1 MKNHLLTQCKKFPK
15 ESLDPSQTILSFQ
28 QLKKEEGKGIG
39 SALHAMSFDADAC
52 RQALARMVIVDELPF
67 KFVEGEGF
75 RYFMSVVQPK
85 FPIPGRVTIAR
96 DCWNL
101 YINEKNK
108 LKSIFSQPNQT
119 VCLTTD
125 CWTSV
130 QNLNYLCLTAHFID
144 HDWKLQKRIINFCLI
159 KNHKGETIG
168 RKIEKCL
175 LGWGISRVFT
185 MTVDNASSNDV
196 AISYLKSRME
206 DWNSHPLKGEY
217 LHVRCCAHILNLVVN
232 DGLKDMHD
240 SISKIRNAVRYVRAS
255 PGRMDRFKS
264 MIKEARIQEKCTVQL
279 DVPTRWNS
287 TFLMLESALK
297 FQKAFKRLGERDT
310 EYALMQGGIPRN
322 DDWDNAR
329 VFVRFLR
336 IFYDV
341 TKKVSG
347 SSFVTSSQYFHDFC
361 LILNTFKTWVGSL
374 DPLLGRMTEKMKAKY
389 DKYWGSI
396 KNINMMIF
404 IAVVL
409 DPRYKLRF
417 VEWSFE
423 KLYEKDDADFL
434 SGRVKETFNKLFDS
448 YRTCSGSGESQRG
461 TQSSHEMETPDVAG
475 LDSSFALEFEKDMHL
490 SEGMNKNEVDLY
502 LMEALEKTTHSFD
515 ILNWWKVNST
525 KYPTLGQIARDVL
538 AMPVSTVASESAFS
552 TGGRVLNNYRSS
564 LTPKTVEALICT
576 QNWFRSTP
584 LSTDF
589 EELLEDFEKLESGIS
604 KYFLSFFYCFYSSFM
619 NIFLLIFMLYSNILC
634 CLEIAPTTQPN
645 EEDSGGESD

>member
-1 MKNHLLTQCKKFPK
+1 M
-15 ESLDPSQTILSFQ
+15 
-28 QLKKEEGKGIG
+28 
-39 SALHAMSFDADAC
+39 
-52 RQALARMVIVDELPF
+52 
-67 KFVEGEGF
+67 
-75 RYFMSVVQPK
+75 
-85 FPIPGRVTIAR
+85 
-96 DCWNL
+96 
-101 YINEKNK
+101 
-108 LKSIFSQPNQT
+108 
-119 VCLTTD
+119 
-125 CWTSV
+125 

-144 HDWKLQKRIINFCLI
+144 CDWKLQKRIINFCLI

-490 SEGMNKNEVDLY
+490 SEGMNKNKVDLY

-525 KYPTLGQIARDVL
+525 EYLTLGQIARDVL

-552 TGGRVLNNYRSS
+552 TRGRVLNNYRSS
-564 LTPKTVEALICT
+564 LTPKTIEALSCT
-576 QNWFRSTP
+576 QNWFRFTP

-589 EELLEDFEKLESGIS
+589 EELLEDFEKLESSIS

-634 CLEIAPTTQPN
+634 WLEIPPTTQPN